1 MRQFKVSES
10 SYTLRNDNIGR
21 YIAEVNETPLLTPEE
36 EFEIA
41 LEAQRGDREA
51 INRLVKANLR
61 FVISVAKMY
70 GGRNINMFGD
80 LINEGNLGLVEA
92 AESFDPTTGFKFIS
106 YAVWHIRKNMTKYLT
121 VNARTVRLPQ
131 NKVTAIHQM
140 REIESDLANE
150 LDRMPTVD
158 EVVEKFMETSPSMKN
173 IQNVEKTSEGIREA
187 LQSNSKAV
195 SLYGEGTDD
204 DEKDFKPINYINGDS
219 DGTDHLANKSDELL
233 VIQRMV
239 SKLGSRERDLII
251 KRFGLFGTDPISRSI
266 YAELYGVSVE
276 SVRNWEKKTM
286 KKLSIIARSMGINE
300 FTLS

>member
-36 EFEIA
+36 EFKIA
-41 LEAQRGDREA
+41 MKAQSGDREA
-51 INRLVKANLR
+51 INKLVKANLR

-70 GGRNINMFGD
+70 GGRDINIFGD

-140 REIESDLANE
+140 RDIESDLANK
-150 LDRMPTVD
+150 LDRMPTID
-158 EVVEKFMETSPSMKN
+158 EVVEKYMEISPSMKN
-173 IQNVEKTSEGIREA
+173 IQDVEKTSEGIKEA
-187 LQSNSKAV
+187 LQSNSKAI
-195 SLYGEGTDD
+195 SLYGDGTDD

-219 DGTDHLANKSDELL
+219 DGTDHLINKSDELL
-233 VIQRMV
+233 VVQRMV
-239 SKLGSRERDLII
+239 SKLGSREKDLIVR
-251 KRFGLFGTDPISRSI
+251 RFGLFGADPISRGT

-276 SVRNWEKKTM
+276 SVRNWENRTV
-286 KKLSIIARSMGINE
+286 KKLSIIAKSMGINR